1 MTREWVA
8 LGTMLVLVG
17 SNLFGLF
24 YSMLVLKTNIFKSF
38 RIQSKSYQ
46 EAIFRKRMPL
56 FLFNFVILLC
66 VSGLGSYLIYDS
78 IETSFT
84 SFWIIGLQVLFAFVV
99 DDAWFYF
106 FHRWLHENKFMLRH
120 VHSIHH
126 RATTPF
132 PLEYL
137 YAHPLEWMLG
147 MIGVGIGFALVLI
160 VMPINVYAIWIFG
173 LLRNLHEIH
182 IHSDLELPFFSN
194 IPFLSKTKHHDDHH
208 SKLAGNYAS
217 TFNWMDRI
225 FKTTFKK

>member
-8 LGTMLVLVG
+8 LGTVLVLLG
-17 SNLFGLF
+17 SNLFGLI
-24 YSMLVLKTNIFKSF
+24 YSMLVLKTNIFKAF

-46 EAIFRKRMPL
+46 DAIFRKRMPL
-56 FLFNFVILLC
+56 FLFNFIILLF
-66 VSGLGSYLIYDS
+66 VAGAGSYLIYDS
-78 IETSFT
+78 IDTSLT
-84 SFWIIGLQVLFAFVV
+84 SLWIIGLQVLFAFVI

-120 VHSIHH
+120 IHSIHH

-147 MIGVGIGFALVLI
+147 MIGVGIGFALILI
-160 VMPINVYAIWIFG
+160 VMPINVYALWTFG

-182 IHSDLELPFFSN
+182 IHSDLQLPFFSN
-194 IPFLSKTKHHDDHH
+194 VPFLSKTKHHDDHH
-208 SKLAGNYAS
+208 SKLEGNYAS

>member
-8 LGTMLVLVG
+8 VGTALVFFG

-24 YSMLVLKTNIFKSF
+24 YSLLVLKTNLFSAF
-38 RIQSKSYQ
+38 RIQSKNYQ
-46 EAIFRKRMPL
+46 TAIFKKRMPL
-56 FLFNFVILLC
+56 FLLNFFILIS
-66 VSGLGSYLIYDS
+66 VAGIGAYLMYDS
-78 IETSFT
+78 LDTSIIPL
-84 SFWIIGLQVLFAFVV
+84 WMIGLQVLFAFVI
-99 DDAWFYF
+99 DDIWFYF
-106 FHRWLHENKFMLRH
+106 FHRWLHQNKFMLKH

-147 MIGVGIGFALVLI
+147 MIGIVIAFALILI
-160 VMPINVYAIWIFG
+160 IMPINIFALWIFG

-182 IHSDLELPFFSN
+182 IHSDLELPFFSK

-208 SKLAGNYAS
+208 AHLNGNYSS

-225 FKTTFKK
+225 FKTNFYK

>member
-8 LGTMLVLVG
+8 LGTILVLVG
-17 SNLFGLF
+17 SNLFGLL
-24 YSMLVLKTNIFKSF
+24 YSMLVLKTDLFKSF

-66 VSGLGSYLIYDS
+66 VAGTGSYLIYDS

-84 SFWIIGLQVLFAFVV
+84 SLWIIGLQVLFAFIV

-147 MIGVGIGFALVLI
+147 MIGVGIGFALILI
-160 VMPINVYAIWIFG
+160 VMPINVYAIWLFG

-194 IPFLSKTKHHDDHH
+194 VPFLSKTKHHDDHH

-225 FKTTFKK
+225 FKTTFRK

>member
-1 MTREWVA
+1 MTREWVS

-17 SNLFGLF
+17 SNLFGLL
-24 YSMLVLKTNIFKSF
+24 YSMLVLKTNLFKSF

-66 VSGLGSYLIYDS
+66 VAGAGSYLIYDS

-84 SFWIIGLQVLFAFVV
+84 SLWIIGLQVLFAFIV

-147 MIGVGIGFALVLI
+147 MIGVGIGFALILI

-194 IPFLSKTKHHDDHH
+194 VPFLSKTKHHDDHH

-225 FKTTFKK
+225 FKTTFRK

>member
-1 MTREWVA
+1 MTREWVS

-17 SNLFGLF
+17 SNLFGLL
-24 YSMLVLKTNIFKSF
+24 YSMLVLKTNLFKSF

-56 FLFNFVILLC
+56 FLFNFVILLF
-66 VSGLGSYLIYDS
+66 VAGTGSYLIYDS

-84 SFWIIGLQVLFAFVV
+84 SLWIIGLQVLFAFIV

-147 MIGVGIGFALVLI
+147 MIGVGIGFALILI

-194 IPFLSKTKHHDDHH
+194 VPFLSKTKHHDDHH

>member
-24 YSMLVLKTNIFKSF
+24 YSMLVLKTNIFRSF

-120 VHSIHH
+120 IHSIHH

-147 MIGVGIGFALVLI
+147 MIGVGIGFALILI

-194 IPFLSKTKHHDDHH
+194 VPFLSKTKHHDDHH

>member
-120 VHSIHH
+120 IHSIHH

-147 MIGVGIGFALVLI
+147 MIGVGIGFALILI

-194 IPFLSKTKHHDDHH
+194 VPFLSKTKHHDDHH
-208 SKLAGNYAS
+208 
-217 TFNWMDRI
+217 
-225 FKTTFKK
+225 